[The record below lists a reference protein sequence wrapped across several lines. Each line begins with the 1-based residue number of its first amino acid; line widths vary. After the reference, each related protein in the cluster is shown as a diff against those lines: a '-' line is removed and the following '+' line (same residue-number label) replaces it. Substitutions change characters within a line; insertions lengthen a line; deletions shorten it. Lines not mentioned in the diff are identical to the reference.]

1 MTLCGT
7 HLGLGLAARLG
18 QPDAGQGSRVNMN
31 KQLSD
36 ESSSA
41 SPEVR
46 LELTREGID
55 QVLSVYAQRQQGS
68 TYELSLDDVTR
79 ALRRRFRWIL
89 GGVLLGVGAAYA
101 LVQLSTPLYP
111 VAARALVERSENPGS
126 SRPAGSAFV
135 ATQAQLMLSTNVV
148 LRALRALPLP
158 SGVPSA
164 DALLADA
171 LDWVNTS
178 PISGTDV
185 IAMGYLGPDAE
196 YGAQLL
202 RQLVVAHGDALRE
215 ARQSELK
222 ESIDSTASEID
233 VLLKES
239 AAIDARVEE
248 LRAGKG
254 VTGMA
259 AEAAAAQAEL
269 VATYVEQLTEIRN
282 QRIMLENRLAAGG
295 NDLPILDPATRN
307 LQEELQRAES
317 ELGRLRLNLTAE
329 HPSVVAAARRVQGL
343 RQQLSGTG
351 AATPQTLRLD
361 IAAAA
366 GLEAELAQIEAQSR
380 RRLQELE
387 RYRGEETVLLAEQ
400 SRLEDLVAERR
411 RELLDQRLQSRLNGG
426 VDVSVRLISEPAIPS
441 SPTWPKP
448 ALTLALGA
456 VLGFAVSLVLATLS
470 LPRQRS
476 NWELGGR

>member
-1 MTLCGT
+1 
-7 HLGLGLAARLG
+7 
-18 QPDAGQGSRVNMN
+18 MN

-36 ESSSA
+36 DSSSA

-55 QVLSVYAQRQQGS
+55 QVLSVYAQRQQGN

-79 ALRRRFRWIL
+79 AIRRRYRWIC
-89 GGVLLGVGAAYA
+89 GGALLGVLAALA
-101 LVQLSTPLYP
+101 VVHLATPLYP
-111 VAARALVERSENPGS
+111 VAARALVERSETVGE

-135 ATQAQLMLSTNVV
+135 ATQAQLMQSTDVV

-158 SGVPSA
+158 NGAPSA
-164 DALLADA
+164 ESLLDEA
-171 LDWVNTS
+171 LDWVHTS

-196 YGAQLL
+196 YGAALL
-202 RQLVVAHGDALRE
+202 RQLVAAYGDALRE
-215 ARQSELK
+215 TRQSELK
-222 ESIDSTASEID
+222 AAIDSTASEID
-233 VLLKES
+233 VLLEES
-239 AAIDARVEE
+239 AAIDSRVAE
-248 LRAGKG
+248 LRAGNG
-254 VTGMA
+254 VIGLA
-259 AEAAAAQAEL
+259 ADAASAQAEL

-295 NDLPILDPATRN
+295 NELPILDPATRK

-329 HPSVVAAARRVQGL
+329 HPSVVAAARSVQGL
-343 RQQLSGTG
+343 REQLSGTG

-361 IAAAA
+361 IAAAT
-366 GLEAELAQIEAQSR
+366 GLEAELTTIEEQSR

-387 RYRGEETVLLAEQ
+387 RYRGEEAVLLAEQ
-400 SRLEDLVAERR
+400 SRLEDLVTARR

-426 VDVSVRLISEPAIPS
+426 EY
-441 SPTWPKP
+441 
-448 ALTLALGA
+448 
-456 VLGFAVSLVLATLS
+456 
-470 LPRQRS
+470 
-476 NWELGGR
+476 